1 MSCQERKSVNGELSN
16 DERNNVAS
24 IDGEQM
30 QEVRD
35 NVLVTHGAQMEEARD
50 NVLGKHE
57 NSDSTVTT
65 ANLKSGMCQGV
76 LTREGPNNSKVF
88 NISDLYQIPVR
99 TLTGCYHTG
108 NSILLK
114 IPDEIDK
121 CTFAGNAYMV
131 LHKVCKSL
139 EPEMTYQRISNEL
152 GCRGYFTHDYET
164 CAFEAHIWQV
174 DSSFA
179 INPELLEY
187 ICELRRK
194 SCGGRDA
201 FDKLRDAVAVGLKS
215 AGYAD
220 NWANGFAIDS
230 EFRTD
235 YDGLND
241 TYSSSEEYPVSLSSD
256 SARLLCSYLVNRRHP
271 QYRRTFRL
279 LVRFCAGSKHN
290 CRVLEQSKELWK
302 AVYEEVSK
310 GSDVCICLNA
320 LRLIEMCGIAPKD
333 ISSAIVQ
340 SLLLYCGKHPL
351 GYEGMRCRAL
361 ENAIVGAL
369 NVLVGKM
376 QVIERE
382 RVIRTVENRLRGKLN
397 KALCSDIP
405 ESGVIKVWLQ
415 RVT

>member
-1 MSCQERKSVNGELSN
+1 MSCQERKCDNGELSN
-16 DERNNVAS
+16 DERNDVAS
-24 IDGEQM
+24 IHGAQM
-30 QEVRD
+30 QEVRE
-35 NVLVTHGAQMEEARD
+35 NVLVQ
-50 NVLGKHE
+50 HE
-57 NSDSTVTT
+57 NTGSTVTT
-65 ANLKSGMCQGV
+65 ASSKSAVCQGV
-76 LTREGPNNSKVF
+76 LTREGPNNCKEF
-88 NISDLYQIPVR
+88 NISDLYEIPVR

-114 IPDEIDK
+114 LPEKIDA
-121 CTFAGNAYMV
+121 CTFSRNAYMV

-139 EPEMTYQRISNEL
+139 EPEMTYHRINNEL

-179 INPELLEY
+179 LNPELLEY

-194 SCGGRDA
+194 SCGGRDV
-201 FDKLRDAVAVGLKS
+201 FDRLRDAVAHGLKC

-230 EFRTD
+230 EFPTD

-241 TYSSSEEYPVSLSSD
+241 CSSYEKYPVSLSSD

-320 LRLIEMCGIAPKD
+320 MRLIEMCGIAPKD

-340 SLLLYCGKHPL
+340 RLLLYCGKHSL
-351 GYEGMRCRAL
+351 GYEGMRCQAL
-361 ENAIVGAL
+361 ENAIVGAMK
-369 NVLVGKM
+369 VLVGKM

-382 RVIRTVENRLRGKLN
+382 KVIRSVENRLRGKCN
-397 KALCSDIP
+397 EALF
-405 ESGVIKVWLQ
+405 IKLHAISVQTPLA
-415 RVT
+415 VE